1 MLTKEKAM
9 YQTWLII
16 EGLSAKERNM
26 ISKELLERI
35 KSTMEYDENI
45 KIDFSI
51 PLEEQNLDLQTWEML
66 YRIIQDVGGIKYK
79 ANITLDSD
87 EIESIRLE
95 NIALNEEIQEFKK
108 NSEELVVK
116 YKEECE
122 KLLAEN
128 NKIKEDCNSLI
139 NTMNLIPSFIRKVFI
154 KDEKIKLLIAGK

>member
-26 ISKELLERI
+26 ISKDLLQHI

-51 PLEEQNLDLQTWEML
+51 PLEEQNLDSQTWEML

-95 NIALNEEIQEFKK
+95 NIALNEEIQEFRK

-139 NTMNLIPSFIRKVFI
+139 NTMNLIPNFIRKVFI
-154 KDEKIKLLIAGK
+154 KDEKIKLLIVGK